1 MSVSVSVSLS
11 IRSVS
16 VIVIVGMDG
25 SSSMDL
31 SPCMIVSASV
41 GVIVWV

>member
-16 VIVIVGMDG
+16 VIVIVGMAG
-25 SSSMDL
+25 SSRMGL